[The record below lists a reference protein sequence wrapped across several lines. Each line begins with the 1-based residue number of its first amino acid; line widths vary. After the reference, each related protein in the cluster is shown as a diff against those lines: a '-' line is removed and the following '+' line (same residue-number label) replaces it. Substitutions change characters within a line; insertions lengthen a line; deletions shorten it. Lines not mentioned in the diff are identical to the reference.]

1 MCLGIPMQVIGAGE
15 RGLVCE
21 GRGAREALDGA
32 LVGAQLPGTW
42 VLASRGCAVR
52 VLDAEEARRIGAAL
66 DALEAVL
73 AGETNVDAF
82 FADLVAHEHPA
93 PAPDVGENP

>member
-1 MCLGIPMQVIGAGE
+1 MCLGIPMQVLGAGE

-21 GRGAREALDGA
+21 GRGARQELDMA
-32 LVGAQLPGTW
+32 LVGEQPRGTW
-42 VLASRGCAVR
+42 VLAARGCAVR
-52 VLDAEEARRIGAAL
+52 VLGAEEAQGIARAL

-82 FADLVAHEHPA
+82 FADLIAREDRGLASDLP
-93 PAPDVGENP
+93 ENP